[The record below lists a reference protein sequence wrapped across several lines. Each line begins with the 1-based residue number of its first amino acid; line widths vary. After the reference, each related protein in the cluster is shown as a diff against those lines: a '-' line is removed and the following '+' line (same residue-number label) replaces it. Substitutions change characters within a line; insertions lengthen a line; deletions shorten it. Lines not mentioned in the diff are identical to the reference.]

1 MKGPAPTVDAGRG
14 EQPQAAA
21 ADAYGGTV
29 SAPVA
34 QKAEAKP
41 PEPEQ
46 SATIGRV
53 RRVGGISI
61 KPTEPVAPVT
71 VAAMVGAE
79 QQKDLPP
86 LTTEMLEPCWEK
98 ALQQLRTAR
107 PRLADTLA
115 GREVRIDGEDHF
127 LIVVNNSYTE
137 SEIKPHL
144 VGLLSMLRREMN
156 RPQLNC
162 SIEVEWEEKEAVIY
176 TPRDKYD
183 ALSAK
188 NPALGMFKVLFPEV
202 DY

>member
-1 MKGPAPTVDAGRG
+1 MS
-14 EQPQAAA
+14 A
-21 ADAYGGTV
+21 ADADSGAP
-29 SAPVA
+29 SASVA
-34 QKAEAKP
+34 QAAEP
-41 PEPEQ
+41 QRPESERP
-46 SATIGRV
+46 AAVGRV

-61 KPTEPVAPVT
+61 KPTEPVAPAT
-71 VAAMVGAE
+71 VAAMVAAE
-79 QQKDLPP
+79 PQKDQPP
-86 LTTEMLEPCWEK
+86 LTLDMLKPYWEK
-98 ALQQLRTAR
+98 ALQQLRTEQ
-107 PRLADTLA
+107 PKLADTVES
-115 GREVRIDGEDHF
+115 REVRVDGEDHF

-144 VGLLSMLRREMN
+144 VQLLSLLRPAMG

-162 SIEVEWEEKEAVIY
+162 GIEVEWEEKEAIIY

>member
-1 MKGPAPTVDAGRG
+1 MKGPTPTAEAGRG
-14 EQPQAAA
+14 EPMQASA
-21 ADAYGGTV
+21 ADAGGGTAT
-29 SAPVA
+29 APVT

-41 PEPEQ
+41 TEPEQ
-46 SATIGRV
+46 AAKVGRV

-61 KPTEPVAPVT
+61 KPTNPVAPAT

-98 ALQQLRTAR
+98 ALQQLRTEQ
-107 PRLADTLA
+107 PKLADTLA
-115 GREVRIDGEDHF
+115 SSEVRIDGEDHF

-144 VGLLSMLRREMN
+144 VGLLSILRREMN

>member
-1 MKGPAPTVDAGRG
+1 M
-14 EQPQAAA
+14 QAAA
-21 ADAYGGTV
+21 ADAGGGTAT
-29 SAPVA
+29 APVA

-61 KPTEPVAPVT
+61 KPTDPVAPAT

-79 QQKDLPP
+79 KQKDLPP
-86 LTTEMLEPCWEK
+86 LTTEMLEPYWEK

-107 PRLADTLA
+107 PKLADTLA

>member
-1 MKGPAPTVDAGRG
+1 MKGPAPTVDAERG
-14 EQPQAAA
+14 EPMQASA
-21 ADAYGGTV
+21 ADADGGTAT
-29 SAPVA
+29 APVT

-41 PEPEQ
+41 TEPEQ
-46 SATIGRV
+46 AAKVGRV

-61 KPTEPVAPVT
+61 KPTNPVAPAT

-79 QQKDLPP
+79 KQKDLPP
-86 LTTEMLEPCWEK
+86 LTIEMLEPCWEK
-98 ALQQLRTAR
+98 ALQQLRTEQ
-107 PRLADTLA
+107 PKLADTLA
-115 GREVRIDGEDHF
+115 SREVRIDGEDHF

-144 VGLLSMLRREMN
+144 VGLLSILRRDMS